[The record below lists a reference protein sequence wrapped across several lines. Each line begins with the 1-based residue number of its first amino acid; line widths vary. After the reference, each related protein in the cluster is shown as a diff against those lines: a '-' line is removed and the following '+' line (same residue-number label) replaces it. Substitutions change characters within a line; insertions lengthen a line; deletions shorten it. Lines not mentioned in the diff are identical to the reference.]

1 MLEAALVVALA
12 LIVILPAHASREI
25 VERDRDRPFLPA
37 WMGQSDLEGSIR
49 KLIGVVCAIASL
61 QPLKKIELID
71 DLSDRYLGSLIGM
84 LVAFVITALLQSVAD
99 RLTGGSRKEGTPP
112 LPRAEASP
120 RSGRRPG
127 PIVSRLGGVRPTGGE
142 PL

>member
-99 RLTGGSRKEGTPP
+99 RL
-112 LPRAEASP
+112 
-120 RSGRRPG
+120 RSADVGRR
-127 PIVSRLGGVRPTGGE
+127 L
-142 PL
+142 